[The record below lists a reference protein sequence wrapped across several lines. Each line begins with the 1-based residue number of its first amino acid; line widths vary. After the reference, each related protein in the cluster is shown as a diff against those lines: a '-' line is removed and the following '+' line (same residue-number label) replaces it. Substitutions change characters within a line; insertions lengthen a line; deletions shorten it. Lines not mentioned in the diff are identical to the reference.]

1 MLIDPAA
8 VALPDDGI
16 RQDDAGLP
24 SGDGCPKLPQ
34 SLGRMAVPG
43 RQRPLP
49 RPSQDR

>member
-16 RQDDAGLP
+16 RAGLP
-24 SGDGCPKLPQ
+24 SRDGCPKLPQ